1 VEGELTMASQK
12 VPLKYVY
19 DQPNRHGRTRYYF
32 WFGRKG
38 QRKYR
43 VKDDIIEGGAFYQAY
58 GRFLEGLHP
67 YPDQEIADKAKEA
80 SKLER
85 AIGKSIYTPGTWGS
99 LCVDY
104 FQSKQL
110 KDQKNRR
117 AIENC
122 LRKTLEEPCDLS
134 RPNGRKFGEMPLERL
149 QTHEIQTLVNRWL
162 REIEVEENDSRT
174 GKCLK
179 RTKTIGKSQANNL
192 TKWISG
198 VLKFG
203 ILTRAVKVN
212 YARDVVK
219 HSTADG
225 GYKMWTDEIW
235 NQMAAMY
242 PLGTKPRLVFDL
254 AVYTAQRKG
263 DLALLGVH
271 NMRLEEEKCP
281 NGFLEIEQEKR
292 HRNQEPV
299 IAYVPILDELHE
311 SLAAARAAGI
321 LGSQFFIR
329 QDDKDDH
336 YSKESL
342 GNLVRKWLRKADIPN
357 GYSLHGLRK
366 LCVCRLIERGCDPH
380 DVMAVT
386 GHQSLKE
393 IDRYAKGYFRKQ
405 KKDTV
410 YQKWRDAAEKV
421 SGAA

>member
-1 VEGELTMASQK
+1 M
-12 VPLKYVY
+12 
-19 DQPNRHGRTRYYF
+19 
-32 WFGRKG
+32 
-38 QRKYR
+38 
-43 VKDDIIEGGAFYQAY
+43 
-58 GRFLEGLHP
+58 
-67 YPDQEIADKAKEA
+67 
-80 SKLER
+80 
-85 AIGKSIYTPGTWGS
+85 
-99 LCVDY
+99 
-104 FQSKQL
+104 
-110 KDQKNRR
+110 
-117 AIENC
+117 
-122 LRKTLEEPCDLS
+122 
-134 RPNGRKFGEMPLERL
+134 
-149 QTHEIQTLVNRWL
+149 
-162 REIEVEENDSRT
+162 
-174 GKCLK
+174 
-179 RTKTIGKSQANNL
+179 
-192 TKWISG
+192 
-198 VLKFG
+198 
-203 ILTRAVKVN
+203 
-212 YARDVVK
+212 
-219 HSTADG
+219 
-225 GYKMWTDEIW
+225 
-235 NQMAAMY
+235 
-242 PLGTKPRLVFDL
+242 FDL